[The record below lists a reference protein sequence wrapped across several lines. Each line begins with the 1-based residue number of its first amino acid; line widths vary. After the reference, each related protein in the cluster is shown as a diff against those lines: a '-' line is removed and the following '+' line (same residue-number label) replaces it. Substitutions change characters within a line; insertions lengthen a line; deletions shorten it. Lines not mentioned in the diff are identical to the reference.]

1 MLPFLKKHRPTLEEI
16 EEIRTNRTEGIRR
29 VIAVFG
35 IIFLV
40 LVSFLVSMLV
50 LTPLLELYALKHM
63 TGLQALNNYLMADAS
78 WLNVPADIL
87 SGGVSP
93 QLLIYGYG
101 RTPGRNLRGLLQ
113 ADCCCGRIKS
123 YGYYKRTSYG

>member
-50 LTPLLELYALKHM
+50 LTPLLELYALKQEKEHVE
-63 TGLQALNNYLMADAS
+63 YLLSQKRKEEEEAHNRFRWTADPEYFENLARDRANMAMEDETIIRR
-78 WLNVPADIL
+78 PAEPEPDE
-87 SGGVSP
+87 GATP
-93 QLLIYGYG
+93 QQQ
-101 RTPGRNLRGLLQ
+101 RR
-113 ADCCCGRIKS
+113 D
-123 YGYYKRTSYG
+123 